1 MRLLLSLI
9 IFFLLFIIACS
20 KKSEVDEALE
30 TVVME
35 EDEIP
40 FSLDYPEIK
49 YQQIELKDRAT
60 INEIQ
65 NKYKDDSTVA
75 AAYRK
80 ALRTLNRKELR
91 FWRVG
96 ETVVVPDSVIADM
109 RAYSIFPDA
118 YFAARHIP
126 KIVIIDNEYQA
137 YACYEYGKLVRFA
150 ACNTGKER
158 TPTFPGRY
166 SMVWRQKLRL
176 SSLDSNWK
184 MPWTINFHKY
194 AGNAMHEYEMPGRP
208 VSHSCVRQFSDDAEW
223 IYRWGEMAKYDEE
236 RNAIPFSGTPLIVV
250 NVFDFSRTVGGPWLE
265 LKSNKSYYVK
275 LPENPME
282 VEEALI
288 PWVQIPISSRGAI
301 PNRSRFLS
309 AEDTLRARGIIR
321 EGVVLTETVDFN
333 KKRREERAAKEAQE
347 KRKRELEAASASQE
361 NETTV
366 EEQQE

>member
-1 MRLLLSLI
+1 MTYKKIHLLLSSIL
-9 IFFLLFIIACS
+9 FLLFISCS
-20 KKSEVDEALE
+20 KKELVEEIDEAI
-30 TVVME
+30 VIE
-35 EDEIP
+35 EEIP
-40 FSLDYPEIK
+40 FTLNYPEIT
-49 YQQIELKDRAT
+49 YQLVELKDKAT
-60 INEIQ
+60 INAIQ

-96 ETVVVPDSVIADM
+96 QTVIVPDSVINDM
-109 RAYSIFPDA
+109 RAYSIFPDEYVGA
-118 YFAARHIP
+118 KHLPQI
-126 KIVIIDNEYQA
+126 IVIDNEYQA

-166 SMVWRQKLRL
+166 SLVWRQLLRL

-184 MPWTINFHKY
+184 MPFTVNFHQY
-194 AGNAMHEYEMPGRP
+194 AGSAMHEFEMPGRP

-223 IYRWGEMAKYDEE
+223 IYRWGKLADYDSN
-236 RNAIPFSGTPLIVV
+236 RRAIPFSGTPLIVL
-250 NVFDFSRTVGGPWLE
+250 NIFDFTRPTGGPWLE

-288 PWVQIPISSRGAI
+288 PWVQIPVSSRGAL
-301 PNRSRFLS
+301 PNRHRYIT

-321 EGVVLTETVDFN
+321 EGISLIETVDFN
-333 KKRREERAAKEAQE
+333 QLRREERKRKEKEE
-347 KRKRELEAASASQE
+347 KRKQKELEEKQKTE
-361 NETTV
+361 ETI
-366 EEQQE
+366 EEVGL